1 MSEAKFMR
9 IIVFFDLPVTT
20 AAKRKAANQFRQFLI
35 KDGYQMLQLSVYSR
49 IVRGRD
55 SLEKHNKRLCEN
67 LPEEG
72 SIRCLEVTEKQFA
85 SMSILLGELKMQEKK
100 VNATQ
105 MLLF

>member
-1 MSEAKFMR
+1 MSEERFMR

-20 AAKRKAANQFRQFLI
+20 AAKRRVANQFRQFLI

-55 SLEKHNKRLCEN
+55 ALEKHNKRLCDH
-67 LPEEG
+67 LPKEG
-72 SIRCLEVTEKQFA
+72 SVRCLEVTEKQFA
-85 SMSILLGELKMQEKK
+85 GMKLLLGELSVKEKN
-100 VNATQ
+100 VTSSQ

>member
-9 IIVFFDLPVTT
+9 LIVFFDLPVTT
-20 AAKRKAANQFRQFLI
+20 AEKRKAANQFRQFLQ

-55 SLEKHNKRLCEN
+55 ALQKHHNRLKAH

-72 SIRCLEVTEKQFA
+72 QVRYLEVTEKQFA
-85 SMSILLGELKMQEKK
+85 GMIMLIGEPKSREKK
-100 VNATQ
+100 VNADQ
-105 MLLF
+105 LLLF